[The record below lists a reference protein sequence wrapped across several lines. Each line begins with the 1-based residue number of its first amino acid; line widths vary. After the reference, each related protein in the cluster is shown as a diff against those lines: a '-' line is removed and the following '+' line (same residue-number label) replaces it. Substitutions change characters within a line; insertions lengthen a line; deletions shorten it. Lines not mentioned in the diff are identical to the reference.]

1 MAKLLLTIPETAR
14 ALGIGM
20 TKAQEEINAGRL
32 LVVKIGKKSL
42 IPQTNINDYV
52 QARIDEARAEVEEAK
67 QGRGPRVKMSER
79 FVHLA
84 KSKKTAMAA
93 P

>member
-1 MAKLLLTIPETAR
+1 MTKLLLSIPETAG

-32 LVVKIGKKSL
+32 LVVKIGRKSL
-42 IPQTNINDYV
+42 IPQSNIDAYI
-52 QARIDEARAEVEEAK
+52 QARIDEAMAEVEEAK

-79 FVHLA
+79 FVQLA
-84 KSKKTAMAA
+84 KSKKTAEAA